1 MPQVGNRALYWVAT
15 GVFGGQNGIVKTR
28 TLFPIVTTL
37 LAALSLTAPPCAALV
52 IGEGSADGPLS
63 TMAADSAISAVAAED
78 ADILPVADGTIYS
91 SATAITNQYVMA
103 SYSLQG
109 ALEFAAFDTGPF
121 LSFELALNP
130 YALPL
135 YDSTVDIYGYG
146 NADGAITGADYNAGV
161 FLGTLT
167 LPPDLGYG
175 QDAFFN
181 VTSFVRNVPGVFFGF
196 NLRADSGTDVFSSL
210 EYNYGKP
217 YRLVGTPVPEPST
230 LALLLTAAAGALGRL
245 WRKNACFA
253 AFVSPRKSGET
264 TQRSRILLGWLSG
277 CWHAWT
283 PRSP

>member
-1 MPQVGNRALYWVAT
+1 MPA
-15 GVFGGQNGIVKTR
+15 R
-28 TLFPIVTTL
+28 TLVAL
-37 LAALSLTAPPCAALV
+37 VAALAFIVSRCHALV
-52 IGEGSADGPLS
+52 IAGADTDGPLS
-63 TMAADSAISAVAAED
+63 TMAAGSAISAVSAGD

-91 SATAITNQYVMA
+91 SATAITNQYVIA

-109 ALEFAAFDTGPF
+109 ALEFAAFDAGPF

-146 NADGAITGADYNAGV
+146 NADGEITGADYNAGV

-175 QDAFFN
+175 EDAFFN
-181 VTSFVRNVPGVFFGF
+181 VTSFVRNVPGAFFGF

-217 YRLVGTPVPEPST
+217 SRLVGTPVPEPST
-230 LALLLTAAAGALGRL
+230 WSLLLAAAAGALGRL
-245 WRKNACFA
+245 WRKTPGLPRSSLRGKA
-253 AFVSPRKSGET
+253 A
-264 TQRSRILLGWLSG
+264 
-277 CWHAWT
+277 T
-283 PRSP
+283 PRSDGESCLVG

>member
-1 MPQVGNRALYWVAT
+1 MPARTPVSLVAL
-15 GVFGGQNGIVKTR
+15 
-28 TLFPIVTTL
+28 L
-37 LAALSLTAPPCAALV
+37 LTALALITSRGDALV
-52 IGEGSADGPLS
+52 IGGADTDGPLS
-63 TMAADSAISAVAAED
+63 TMAAGSLIPAVSAGD

-91 SATAITNQYVMA
+91 SATAITNQYVIA

-175 QDAFFN
+175 EDAFFN
-181 VTSFVRNVPGVFFGF
+181 VTSFVRNVPGAFFGF
-196 NLRADSGTDVFSSL
+196 NLRTDSGTDVFSSL

-217 YRLVGTPVPEPST
+217 SRLVGTPVPEPST
-230 LALLLTAAAGALGRL
+230 FGLLLMSAAGAL
-245 WRKNACFA
+245 W
-253 AFVSPRKSGET
+253 
-264 TQRSRILLGWLSG
+264 
-277 CWHAWT
+277 WT
-283 PRSP
+283 RRRR